1 MIELVKSKEEKRDIY
16 KEWLVG
22 FEFYISLKYLI

>member
-1 MIELVKSKEEKRDIY
+1 MIELVKSKKEQRDIY

-22 FEFYISLKYLI
+22 FELYISLKYLI